1 MWLLPLLL
9 VKELVTAQTPA
20 PIVPQCNAPIANVVL
35 VHGILGWGPDEV
47 FGLPHIKH
55 GHVLE
60 DSGCFKVHTVAL
72 VILGSNHDTCAQL
85 HAQLVGGYADHGLE
99 HSTNISVQHDRYG
112 DKNYTAFI
120 PDFLVPGNMRTYFVA
135 HSLGATTVRQ
145 CEIYWRDGSAAEK
158 AATPI
163 DDLSPLYQGG
173 HIDVVSGLVSLNG
186 PIDGTLLVDAFGGQF
201 LELLKRV
208 VFIVEGLIGEDLA
221 EQGIYDL
228 DFDYLGINCS
238 AANVS
243 AVNDCI
249 EEISSLPIYND
260 PEWGDHAGVSGLEG
274 AQELNLQGD
283 PVSNNTFYV
292 SYVGNASRPVSTDT
306 TSIFSGAYVPQS
318 SMSILLWPFSLLI
331 GWYELTDDAFDG
343 WRSND
348 GVISVQGQICPRL
361 GLGTDEFCGEFT
373 TVEDMQPG
381 VYLSKHHTLDH
392 IGVIGWTLDP
402 LQFATG
408 AEIFAEIVTI
418 LLAMDEKHAAR
429 LDDARRI

>member
-1 MWLLPLLL
+1 MKILKGGGLMVLIYMWLLPLLL

-112 DKNYTAFI
+112 DKNYTGFI

-158 AATPI
+158 AATPT

-283 PVSNNTFYV
+283 PVSNNTFY
-292 SYVGNASRPVSTDT
+292 
-306 TSIFSGAYVPQS
+306 S

-348 GVISVQGQICPRL
+348 GLISVQ
-361 GLGTDEFCGEFT
+361 
-373 TVEDMQPG
+373 
-381 VYLSKHHTLDH
+381 
-392 IGVIGWTLDP
+392 
-402 LQFATG
+402 G